1 MTATQRI
8 DVHQHVVPPFWAEA
22 LPAHGGDPSGW
33 KSPEWSPQSAIAFM
47 DSQGIATGVLSLT
60 APGVQGWS
68 GQSKRDMARRVNE
81 YTAGLVEHRPDR
93 FGNFATVPL
102 PDIEGSLRE
111 IEFAFDALK
120 ADGVVLL
127 SNYGGQYLGDPA
139 FEPVWAELNRRRA
152 TVFIHPGKPGI
163 DAIAGMP
170 GPLVDYPFDTT
181 RTAVQMVLNGTLARH
196 PDVNVILSHAGGFLP
211 YASHRFAELAP
222 GVRHDVPTT
231 EELLRL
237 SQRFYFDTA
246 LSSARIAL
254 PSLTAFAGVDRILY
268 GSDYPYAPAAVG
280 ASFTAQLDACAE
292 LSAAEHAAIN
302 RRNALALFPR
312 LGPVDSLRP

>member
-60 APGVQGWS
+60 ATGVQGWS

-93 FGNFATVPL
+93 FGHFATVSL

-127 SNYGGQYLGDPA
+127 SNYGGQYLGDPG

-152 TVFIHPGKPGI
+152 TVFIHPGKPAI

-222 GVRHDVPTT
+222 GVRNDVPAT

-237 SQRFYFDTA
+237 FQRFYFDTA
-246 LSSARIAL
+246 LASARVAL
-254 PSLTAFAGVDRILY
+254 PSLTAFSGIGRILY
-268 GSDYPYAPAAVG
+268 GSDYPYAPAAVR

-292 LSAAEHAAIN
+292 LSPAEHAAIN
-302 RRNALALFPR
+302 RRNALALFSR
-312 LGPVDSLRP
+312 LAKVDSARP

>member
-1 MTATQRI
+1 
-8 DVHQHVVPPFWAEA
+8 
-22 LPAHGGDPSGW
+22 
-33 KSPEWSPQSAIAFM
+33 M

-127 SNYGGQYLGDPA
+127 SNYRGQYLGDPA

-152 TVFIHPGKPGI
+152 TVFIHPGKPAI

-181 RTAVQMVLNGTLARH
+181 RTTVQMVLNRTLARH

-211 YASHRFAELAP
+211 YASHRFAELAQ
-222 GVRHDVPTT
+222 GVRNDVPAT

-237 SQRFYFDTA
+237 FQRFYFDTA
-246 LSSARIAL
+246 LASSPAAL
-254 PSLTAFAGVDRILY
+254 PSLTAFAGVSHILY

-292 LSAAEHAAIN
+292 LSATEHAAIN
-302 RRNALALFPR
+302 LRNALALFPR
-312 LGPVDSLRP
+312 LAKVDSAHP

>member
-8 DVHQHVVPPFWAEA
+8 DVHQHVVPPFWADA

-47 DSQGIATGVLSLT
+47 DNQGIATGVLSLT

-81 YTAGLVEHRPDR
+81 YTAGLVEQRPDR

-127 SNYGGQYLGDPA
+127 SNYHGQYLGDPA
-139 FEPVWAELNRRRA
+139 FEPMWAELNRRRA
-152 TVFIHPGKPGI
+152 TVFIHPGKPAI

-211 YASHRFAELAP
+211 YASHRFAELAQS
-222 GVRHDVPTT
+222 VRHDVPAT

-237 SQRFYFDTA
+237 FQRFYFDTA
-246 LSSARIAL
+246 LASSPAAL
-254 PSLTAFAGVDRILY
+254 PSLTAFAGVSHILY

-292 LSAAEHAAIN
+292 LSATEHAAIN

-312 LGPVDSLRP
+312 LAKVDSAHP